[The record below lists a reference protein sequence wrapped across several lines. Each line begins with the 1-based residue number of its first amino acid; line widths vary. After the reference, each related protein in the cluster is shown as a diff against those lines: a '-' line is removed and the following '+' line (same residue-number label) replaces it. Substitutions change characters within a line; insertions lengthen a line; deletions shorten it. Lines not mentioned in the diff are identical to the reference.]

1 MQKENELNIKY
12 MESERE
18 RGGET
23 GDVCKG
29 GRNGGRRRGDERET

>member
-12 MESERE
+12 MESEG
-18 RGGET
+18 GGET

>member
-18 RGGET
+18 GGET